1 MTETCW
7 WLLCNKI
14 TFIYSSAFVALFKNL
29 IHLINAWN
37 MEHIKKEVQDLE
49 TVNSFTQLETELTKG
64 YEEEVE
70 IQKRIMSA
78 NKAYRSL
85 LHITKP

>member
-1 MTETCW
+1 
-7 WLLCNKI
+7 
-14 TFIYSSAFVALFKNL
+14 
-29 IHLINAWN
+29 